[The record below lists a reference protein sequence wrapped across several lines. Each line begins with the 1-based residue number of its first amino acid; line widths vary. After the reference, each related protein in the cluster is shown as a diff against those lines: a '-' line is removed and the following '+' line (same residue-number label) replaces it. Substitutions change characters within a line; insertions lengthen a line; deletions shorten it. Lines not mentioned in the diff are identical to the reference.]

1 MEATRLTGGEA
12 ITVGGFI
19 VESEHG
25 KVEMMVRGMFRVVAG
40 AVACVCLVAGG
51 GCGGASGGASPS
63 SSSAGASQQSS
74 SRQGEEKIASSLE
87 ERAKFLLDYKDKE
100 YARSDEQ
107 TAMLQR
113 AVDNGGVVSRADYEA
128 AWNNYKQCLVDKG
141 YVAPQLV
148 TYPNGIHD
156 LPRGDPS
163 VRLSTEQSKKLTQ
176 DEVYCYS
183 VYTINVNDLY
193 NLAFANDALLTDSQ
207 QAIVDCFHKQGLMPV
222 SYTKEQ
228 YLKEWDEYGE
238 TGDMTVFSFD
248 PLDMGIRE
256 CQTANGMGV
265 DYGPN
270 DNLPTWKPFG

>member
-1 MEATRLTGGEA
+1 
-12 ITVGGFI
+12 
-19 VESEHG
+19 
-25 KVEMMVRGMFRVVAG
+25 MMRSPRVVAG
-40 AVACVCLVAGG
+40 TVAVMLALACSA
-51 GCGGASGGASPS
+51 CGTDASGGS
-63 SSSAGASQQSS
+63 SSSGSGSPSASS
-74 SRQGEEKIASSLE
+74 SSQGEGQKIASSLE
-87 ERAKFLLDYKDKE
+87 ERAKYLLDYKDKE

-163 VRLSTEQSKKLTQ
+163 VRLSEEQSEKLTQ